1 MKTLEELL
9 RLDRTIRVIGFD
21 DAPFEK
27 RRGAPVNLAG
37 IVCSQVRFEGM
48 LWGEIKRDG
57 DGATDAI
64 IELLG
69 GSKFADQVHLV
80 LTDGLAFG
88 GFNLIDLPRL
98 AEELARPCVAVMRKL
113 PDMDA
118 IDRALSN
125 FEDAERRRDL
135 IARAGEIHHH
145 EPFYFQVAGAEPEIV
160 GQALERLTD
169 QGHVPEALRLAHIIG
184 AAIKTGESSNRA

>member
-9 RLDRTIRVIGFD
+9 RLDKTIRVIGFD

-37 IVCSQVRFEGM
+37 IVCAQVRFEGM

-57 DGATDAI
+57 DGATEAI

-69 GSKFADQVHLV
+69 NSKFADQVHII

-98 AEELARPCVAVMRKL
+98 AEALGRPCVAVMRKL

-118 IDRALSN
+118 IDRALEN
-125 FEDAERRRDL
+125 FEDAERRREL

-145 EPFYFQVAGAEPEIV
+145 EPFYFQVAGANPEVV

>member
-1 MKTLEELL
+1 
-9 RLDRTIRVIGFD
+9 
-21 DAPFEK
+21 
-27 RRGAPVNLAG
+27 
-37 IVCSQVRFEGM
+37 
-48 LWGEIKRDG
+48 
-57 DGATDAI
+57 
-64 IELLG
+64 
-69 GSKFADQVHLV
+69 
-80 LTDGLAFG
+80 
-88 GFNLIDLPRL
+88 
-98 AEELARPCVAVMRKL
+98 VAVMRQL

>member
-9 RLDRTIRVIGFD
+9 RLDKTIRVIGFD

-37 IVCSQVRFEGM
+37 IVCAQVRFEGM

-69 GSKFADQVHLV
+69 NSKFADQVHII

-98 AEELARPCVAVMRKL
+98 AEALGRPCVAVMRKL

-118 IDRALSN
+118 IDRALES
-125 FEDAERRRDL
+125 FEDAAPTRDMFQKRSGWRTSSAPRSRR
-135 IARAGEIHHH
+135 ARAATAHKEI
-145 EPFYFQVAGAEPEIV
+145 
-160 GQALERLTD
+160 L
-169 QGHVPEALRLAHIIG
+169 EALMASE
-184 AAIKTGESSNRA
+184 ESRSVVQFVAFLSR